1 MAQKQRGQKN
11 AEHITRHLTEPAHQR
26 YPTLYQNGQHH
37 ILQIRGHQQDFG
49 GERAMIITKELNS
62 YSSLVK
68 RMGTDK
74 RVLATHVSLFTAL
87 FIFWQRD
94 GFVSPFAITR
104 KTVMAFSK
112 IASIATYHKCIRE
125 LDEYGYI
132 RYQPSFHPAKGSLIY
147 WPDGLKATGF

>member
-1 MAQKQRGQKN
+1 
-11 AEHITRHLTEPAHQR
+11 
-26 YPTLYQNGQHH
+26 
-37 ILQIRGHQQDFG
+37 
-49 GERAMIITKELNS
+49 MIISKELND
-62 YSSLVK
+62 YSEIIK
-68 RMGTDK
+68 RMGKDG

-87 FIFWQRD
+87 FISWQRE

-112 IASIATYHKCIRE
+112 IASIATYHKCIKE

-147 WPDGLKATGF
+147 WPDCLKANGFEAI

>member
-1 MAQKQRGQKN
+1 
-11 AEHITRHLTEPAHQR
+11 
-26 YPTLYQNGQHH
+26 
-37 ILQIRGHQQDFG
+37 
-49 GERAMIITKELNS
+49 MIISKKLAS
-62 YSSLVK
+62 YNDQIK
-68 RMGTDK
+68 RMGSDK

-87 FIFWQRD
+87 FIFWQRE

-104 KTVMAFSK
+104 KTVMAYAK

-147 WPDGLKATGF
+147 WPDNLERIK

>member
-1 MAQKQRGQKN
+1 
-11 AEHITRHLTEPAHQR
+11 
-26 YPTLYQNGQHH
+26 
-37 ILQIRGHQQDFG
+37 
-49 GERAMIITKELNS
+49 MIISKELNG
-62 YSSLVK
+62 YTNIVI

-74 RVLATHVSLFTAL
+74 RILATHVSLFTAL

-125 LDEYGYI
+125 LDEI
-132 RYQPSFHPAKGSLIY
+132 WLHPLSTVFSPSKRQLDLLAG
-147 WPDGLKATGF
+147 WLKSQRL